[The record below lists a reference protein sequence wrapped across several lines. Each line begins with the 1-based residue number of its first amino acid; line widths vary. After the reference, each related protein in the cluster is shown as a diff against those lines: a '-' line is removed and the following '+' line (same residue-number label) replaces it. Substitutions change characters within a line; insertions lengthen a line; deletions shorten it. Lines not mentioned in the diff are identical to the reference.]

1 MTAIEIIQQHHE
13 PLKHHFDQLFS
24 HTQDAPPRLIE
35 AIRYSLDAGGKRLR
49 PVLILETFHLINNP
63 HADPKDALTA
73 GTAMELIHTFSLV
86 HDDLPAM
93 DNDDFRRGKPTNHKI
108 FGEALAI
115 LAGDAMMSLAFEWIA
130 GYVRPDLVPSLIREL
145 ARATGPCGMI
155 GGQVLDIEN
164 EHRPLTF
171 EQLKQVH
178 RLKTG
183 ALLTASCRMGAL
195 CARASDTQLQA
206 VTSFGQHL
214 GLAFQIMDDILDQT
228 SSLQQLGKATQK
240 DASRGKN
247 TYPALLGLDGARKEA
262 EHQIEQAI
270 RSLTPFG
277 SQARRL
283 QTLARFVTD
292 RQS

>member
-1 MTAIEIIQQHHE
+1 MTAIEILQQHHE
-13 PLKHHFDQLFS
+13 HLNHYFDQLFS
-24 HTQDAPPRLIE
+24 EIQEAPPRLIE

-49 PVLILETFHLINNP
+49 PVLILETFQLINNP
-63 HADPKDALTA
+63 DTNPKDALTSA
-73 GTAMELIHTFSLV
+73 ASIELIHTFSLV

-93 DNDDFRRGKPTNHKI
+93 DNDDFRRGKPTNHKV

-130 GYVRPDLVPSLIREL
+130 RYVQPDLVPGLIHEL
-145 ARATGPCGMI
+145 ARASGPSGMI

-195 CARASDTQLQA
+195 CARATDAQLQA

-228 SSLQQLGKATQK
+228 STLQQLGKTTQK
-240 DASRGKN
+240 DAFRGKN
-247 TYPALLGLDGARKEA
+247 TYPALLGLDAAQQEA
-262 EHQIEQAI
+262 EQQIELAI
-270 RSLTPFG
+270 RSLSPFG
-277 SQARRL
+277 TQAQRL

-292 RQS
+292 RRI

>member
-13 PLKHHFDQLFS
+13 SLKHHFDQLFS
-24 HTQDAPPRLIE
+24 DTQDAPPRLIE

-63 HADPKDALTA
+63 QADPKDALTV
-73 GTAMELIHTFSLV
+73 GTATELIHTFSLV

-130 GYVRPDLVPSLIREL
+130 GYVRPHLVPSLIREL

-195 CARASDTQLQA
+195 CAGASDTQLQA

-240 DASRGKN
+240 GRFSREK
-247 TYPALLGLDGARKEA
+247 YLP
-262 EHQIEQAI
+262 
-270 RSLTPFG
+270 RSSGPGWCTQG
-277 SQARRL
+277 S
-283 QTLARFVTD
+283 
-292 RQS
+292 